1 MRLCLPITRLYLS
14 KVLIDMTY
22 KNGFETHGIGY
33 ISVSNVNKFREAPD
47 AWACQ
52 YLGGHRFPSGWA
64 AVQGQAV
71 EAGVEHGLFNG
82 AGIDDCV
89 SMAVDQLKDNSL
101 FFDNRPEEL
110 EKRIPI
116 VKRMTETALE
126 NLMPLGA
133 PEKPEEGSR
142 QHRVGAPVRFREG
155 ENGTIDLM
163 GYLDFWYPQHNLV
176 VDLKTTS
183 KAPTRWSL
191 SHGIQAAV
199 YQKCIQAMTKTKPIV
214 KFGYALT
221 RKTDPW
227 VWLELEDDDADRYF
241 ANFKRTVKQM
251 EALLRLSDNSQDII
265 DAIPHNPDTFYWNNA
280 EEIAATF
287 YGS

>member
-1 MRLCLPITRLYLS
+1 
-14 KVLIDMTY
+14 MTDDT
-22 KNGFETHGIGY
+22 NGFITHGIER
-33 ISVSNVNKFREAPD
+33 ISVSNANKFREAPD

-52 YLGGHRFPSGWA
+52 YLGKYRFPTGWA

-71 EAGVEHGLFNG
+71 ESGVEYGLFNG

-89 SMAVDQLKDNSL
+89 KQAVDRLKDLSL
-101 FFDNRPEEL
+101 MLNNRPEEL

-116 VKRMTETALE
+116 VSRMTETALE

-133 PEKPEEGSR
+133 PEPPAQGSK
-142 QHRVGAPVRFREG
+142 QHSIGIPVRFRPG
-155 ENGTIDLM
+155 DNGTIDLI

-183 KAPTRWSL
+183 KSPSKWSL

-199 YQKCIQAMTKTKPIV
+199 YQKAVEGMTGKKPQV

-221 RKTDPW
+221 RQKDPW
-227 VWLELEDDDADRYF
+227 VMLELEDDDATRF
-241 ANFKRTVKQM
+241 LKQFKQTVIQM
-251 EALLRLSDNSQDII
+251 EKLLSLSDDSRTII
-265 DAIPHNPDTFYWNNA
+265 ESLPHNPDTFYWNNA

>member
-1 MRLCLPITRLYLS
+1 
-14 KVLIDMTY
+14 MT
-22 KNGFETHGIGY
+22 NGFIKHGLKH
-33 ISVSNVNKFREAPD
+33 ISVSSTNKYREAPD

-52 YLGGHRFPSGWA
+52 YLGGHRFPTGWP

-71 EAGVEHGLFNG
+71 ESGVEYGLFNG

-89 SMAVDQLKDNSL
+89 KQSVDRLKDLSL
-101 FFDNRPEEL
+101 MLNNRPEEL

-116 VKRMTETALE
+116 VSRMVEAALE

-133 PEKPEEGSR
+133 PEPPAQGSK
-142 QHRVGAPVRFREG
+142 QHNVSIDVRFRQG
-155 ENGTIDLM
+155 DDGTVPLV
-163 GYLDFWYPQHNLV
+163 GYLDFWYPDKNDGNGLV
-176 VDLKTTS
+176 IDLKTTS
-183 KAPTRWSL
+183 KSPSKWSL

-199 YQKCIQAMTKTKPIV
+199 YQAAVKSVTKKKPQV
-214 KFGYALT
+214 KFCYALT

-227 VWLELEDDDADRYF
+227 VELELTDDDAAYF
-241 ANFKRTVKQM
+241 LKVFKRTVKQM
-251 EALLRLSDNSQDII
+251 EALLNLSGNSEDII
-265 DAIPHNPDTFYWNNA
+265 AAIPHNPDTFYWNNA